1 MFSNDKFSESDSN
14 EIDDLNFI
22 KGLILK
28 FNCSSNVDKKRKGFF
43 LAINIIS

>member
-22 KGLILK
+22 KGLILYHK
-28 FNCSSNVDKKRKGFF
+28 ENF
-43 LAINIIS
+43 